1 MTAKL
6 RIVKQSFAVAAA
18 ASEIAFNNFH
28 ESKVHD
34 FHLAFCIRRAP
45 PSVSSAPAKA
55 TAANIRSARKHPQ
68 MNIGCVH
75 LSAYSE
81 VSVANRITTN
91 KNINAPAGACIRDCM
106 TKVFQNTVENKSTIK
121 NYYQSTRRAHP
132 FGKSGPRFFTR

>member
-18 ASEIAFNNFH
+18 TSEIAFNNFH

-75 LSAYSE
+75 LSAHSE
-81 VSVANRITTN
+81 VTVANRITTN

-106 TKVFQNTVENKSTIK
+106 TKVFQNTVENKSTVKNIIK
-121 NYYQSTRRAHP
+121 APVEGIH
-132 FGKSGPRFFTR
+132 SGSQG

>member
-91 KNINAPAGACIRDCM
+91 KNINAPAGAFIRDCM
-106 TKVFQNTVENKSTIK
+106 TKVFQNTVENKSTVKNIIK
-121 NYYQSTRRAHP
+121 APAEGIH
-132 FGKSGPRFFTR
+132 SGSQG

>member
-75 LSAYSE
+75 LSAHSE
-81 VSVANRITTN
+81 VTVANRITTN

-106 TKVFQNTVENKSTIK
+106 TKVFQNTVENKSTVKNIIK
-121 NYYQSTRRAHP
+121 APVEGIH
-132 FGKSGPRFFTR
+132 SGSQG